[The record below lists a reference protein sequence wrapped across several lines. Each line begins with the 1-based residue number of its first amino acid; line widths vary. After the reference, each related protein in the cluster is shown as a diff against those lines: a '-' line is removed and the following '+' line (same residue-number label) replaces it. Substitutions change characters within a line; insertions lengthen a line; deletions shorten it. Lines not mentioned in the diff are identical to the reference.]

1 MLDRNEDM
9 VYSGQRHPFLGIYKA
24 GFTKEG
30 KITALDIELYANGGY
45 SADLSVPVL
54 ERALTHC
61 TNAYY
66 VSNAF
71 IQGRVCRTNLPS
83 NTAFRGFGGP
93 QGMMMMENIMDKI
106 AYTLHKD
113 PVAVRGLNLIKD
125 GQETVYGVTKE
136 DCHMEECWKTLL
148 ETSCYYERRQQVD
161 EFNKENQ
168 WVKRGLAIIPTK
180 YGIAF
185 GLKLLNQGGALVL
198 VYKDGSVLL
207 SHGGMEMGQGLHTK
221 MIQVC
226 SRVLDIPIEKI
237 YLDDCAS
244 DKVPNTSP
252 TAASASTDLYGMA
265 VKNACEQI
273 NERLMPYKEND
284 PHGGWE
290 DWVLSAYLDRVN
302 LSAQGFYAT
311 PGIGM
316 DWGTGK
322 GRPYNYYCYG
332 AGCSEVEIDTLTG
345 DFRVIRSDLL
355 MDVGNSINPAIDIGQ
370 VEGAFTQGLGLFTM
384 EECVFLKDG
393 KMFTTGPGT
402 YKIPTANDIPIEL
415 NVALMDRTPNPRAIF
430 NSKAVGEPPLFLAGS
445 VFFAIK
451 DAIRASRDERGHSLV
466 FDLQVPATC
475 ERIRLACEDQ
485 FTSIVS
491 YINQLI
497 CNMCHTIML
506 SG

>member
-1 MLDRNEDM
+1 
-9 VYSGQRHPFLGIYKA
+9 
-24 GFTKEG
+24 
-30 KITALDIELYANGGY
+30 
-45 SADLSVPVL
+45 
-54 ERALTHC
+54 
-61 TNAYY
+61 
-66 VSNAF
+66 
-71 IQGRVCRTNLPS
+71 
-83 NTAFRGFGGP
+83 
-93 QGMMMMENIMDKI
+93 
-106 AYTLHKD
+106 
-113 PVAVRGLNLIKD
+113 
-125 GQETVYGVTKE
+125 
-136 DCHMEECWKTLL
+136 
-148 ETSCYYERRQQVD
+148 
-161 EFNKENQ
+161 
-168 WVKRGLAIIPTK
+168 
-180 YGIAF
+180 
-185 GLKLLNQGGALVL
+185 
-198 VYKDGSVLL
+198 
-207 SHGGMEMGQGLHTK
+207 
-221 MIQVC
+221 
-226 SRVLDIPIEKI
+226 
-237 YLDDCAS
+237 
-244 DKVPNTSP
+244 
-252 TAASASTDLYGMA
+252 
-265 VKNACEQI
+265 
-273 NERLMPYKEND
+273 
-284 PHGGWE
+284 
-290 DWVLSAYLDRVN
+290 VN